1 MDIQL
6 DSIDIPVQHELLEG
20 TLLSP
25 AASLPAVLFVHGWGG
40 SQRHDLVRAREAAAI
55 GCECLTF
62 DLRGHERTAAQ
73 WESVSR
79 EQNLADLLAAYD
91 WLAARRNVDRDAI
104 AVVGISYG
112 GYLASMLTTMRPV
125 RWLALRTPA
134 LYKDEGW
141 QLPKRQLHGPDL
153 PGWRRQVHSI
163 DESRALRACAR
174 YEGDVLLVQA
184 EHDAIVPPEVIRS
197 YANAFQRA
205 RSLASR
211 VIAGADHGFSG
222 KPAQNDYTGV
232 LVKWLTE
239 MIVGMRGDAARDKVR
254 QHRMD
259 KRLDPAPNG

>member
-6 DSIDIPVQHELLEG
+6 DSVDIPVQQERLDG

-40 SQRHDLVRAREAAAI
+40 SQQHDLVRAREAAGI

-73 WESVSR
+73 REIVSR
-79 EQNLADLLAAYD
+79 AQNLADLEAAYD
-91 WLAARRNVDRDAI
+91 WLAARRNVDSDAI

-112 GYLASMLTTMRPV
+112 GYLAALLTTLRPV

-134 LYKDEGW
+134 LYRDEGW
-141 QLPKRQLHGPDL
+141 QLPKRQLNGPEL
-153 PGWRRQVHSI
+153 SAWRLLAH
-163 DESRALRACAR
+163 EPEGNRALRACAMF
-174 YEGDVLLVQA
+174 EGDALLVQA
-184 EHDAIVPPEVIRS
+184 EHDAIVPPAVIRS

-205 RSLASR
+205 RSLTTR
-211 VIAGADHGFSG
+211 VVAGADHAFAD
-222 KPAQNDYTGV
+222 KAAQKDYTSV

-239 MIVGMRGDAARDKVR
+239 MIVGMRGEAAREKVR
-254 QHRMD
+254 QHRD
-259 KRLDPAPNG
+259 EVRADAKGN